1 VRGRDVSLP
10 DLSPLLHLF
19 GEALVEVV
27 ATFVD
32 VRDVR
37 LAIVPKGILVEIVC
51 GASIGCC
58 QESDSAAIV
67 ERREQMRE
75 KGQV

>member
-1 VRGRDVSLP
+1 MRGRDVSLP

-19 GEALVEVV
+19 GEALVEVI

-37 LAIVPKGILVEIVC
+37 LAIVPKGIYIEIVWDY
-51 GASIGCC
+51 SVGCC
-58 QESDSAAIV
+58 QESDSAAVV
-67 ERREQMRE
+67 ERREEMRE
-75 KGQV
+75 IGQV

>member
-1 VRGRDVSLP
+1 
-10 DLSPLLHLF
+10 LSPLLHLF

-37 LAIVPKGILVEIVC
+37 LAIVPKGIYIEIVWDC
-51 GASIGCC
+51 SIGCC
-58 QESDSAAIV
+58 QESDSAAVV
-67 ERREQMRE
+67 ERREEMRE
-75 KGQV
+75 IGQV